1 MTDEQKL
8 IRDFLAKGGNVI
20 RVPSKNFRRSDY
32 ESEKARN
39 KRMMEELKQRAE
51 DSQK

>member
-1 MTDEQKL
+1 MTEEQKL
-8 IRDFLAKGGNVI
+8 IRDFLAKGGDII

-39 KRMMEELKQRAE
+39 KRMMEELKKRADE
-51 DSQK
+51 SSE